1 MLAPSV
7 FNCHYPSTKNRAIAM
22 DTVKILIVD
31 DHDLMR
37 MGLSRI
43 LDDVDGF
50 SVVGEASSGEE
61 ALSMCRALSP
71 DLILMDVKMPGIGG
85 VEATRRLLAVND
97 KAKVMAV
104 TSCEDD
110 LYPSRLLQA
119 GASAYITKRTQPD
132 EVIKAIKMVMSGQ
145 SYVSHEIAQQLALK
159 NSGAQPDAGSPFEQL
174 SERELQIAMMIVRGE
189 KPVAIAEKLNIT
201 SKTINSYRYRVFEKF
216 DINSDVELVHLAIKH
231 EVFDVDTL
239 E

>member
-1 MLAPSV
+1 M
-7 FNCHYPSTKNRAIAM
+7 N
-22 DTVKILIVD
+22 TVKILIVD

-37 MGLSRI
+37 MGLSRM
-43 LDDVDGF
+43 LADVDGF

-61 ALSMCRALSP
+61 ALSLCRSLSP

-85 VEATRRLLAVND
+85 VEATRRLLAVNEN
-97 KAKVMAV
+97 AKVMAV

-119 GASAYITKRTQPD
+119 GASAYITKKTQPD
-132 EVIKAIKMVMSGQ
+132 EVIKAIKMVMSGR

-159 NSGAQPDAGSPFEQL
+159 NTGMPNDTESPFEQL

-189 KPVAIAEKLNIT
+189 KPIAIAEKLNIS

-231 EVFDVDTL
+231 KVFDVDTL

>member
-1 MLAPSV
+1 M
-7 FNCHYPSTKNRAIAM
+7 N
-22 DTVKILIVD
+22 TVKILIVD

-61 ALSMCRALSP
+61 ALTMCRALSP

-85 VEATRRLLAVND
+85 VEATRRLLAVNE

-132 EVIKAIKMVMSGQ
+132 EVIKAIKMVMSGR
-145 SYVSHEIAQQLALK
+145 SYVSHDIAQQLALK
-159 NSGAQPDAGSPFEQL
+159 NTGKPTDTESPFEQL
-174 SERELQIAMMIVRGE
+174 SERELQIAMMIIRGE
-189 KPVAIAEKLNIT
+189 KPVAIAEKLNIS

-216 DINSDVELVHLAIKH
+216 DINSDVELVHLAIRHK
-231 EVFDVDTL
+231 VFDVDTL

>member
-1 MLAPSV
+1 MS
-7 FNCHYPSTKNRAIAM
+7 
-22 DTVKILIVD
+22 TVKILIVD

-37 MGLSRI
+37 MGLSRM

-61 ALSMCRALSP
+61 ALSLCRSLSP

-85 VEATRRLLAVND
+85 VEATRRLLAVNE

-119 GASAYITKRTQPD
+119 GASAYITKKTQPD
-132 EVIKAIKMVMSGQ
+132 EVIKAIKMVMSGR
-145 SYVSHEIAQQLALK
+145 SCVSHEIAQQLALK
-159 NSGAQPDAGSPFEQL
+159 NTGMPNDDESPFEQL

-189 KPVAIAEKLNIT
+189 KPVAIAEKLNIS

-231 EVFDVDTL
+231 KVFDVDTL

>member
-1 MLAPSV
+1 MS
-7 FNCHYPSTKNRAIAM
+7 
-22 DTVKILIVD
+22 TVKILIVD

-37 MGLSRI
+37 MGLSRM
-43 LDDVDGF
+43 LNDVDGF
-50 SVVGEASSGEE
+50 SVVGEASSGED
-61 ALSMCRALSP
+61 ALKMCRELQP

-119 GASAYITKRTQPD
+119 GASAYITKRTQPE
-132 EVIKAIKMVMSGQ
+132 EVIKAIKMVMSGR

-159 NSGAQPDAGSPFEQL
+159 NTSSRQDDSSPFEQL
-174 SERELQIAMMIVRGE
+174 SERELQIATMIIRGE
-189 KPVAIAEKLNIT
+189 KPVTIAEKLNIT
-201 SKTINSYRYRVFEKF
+201 SKTINSYRYRIFEKF

-231 EVFDVDTL
+231 KIFDIDTL

>member
-1 MLAPSV
+1 MS
-7 FNCHYPSTKNRAIAM
+7 
-22 DTVKILIVD
+22 TVKILIVD

-85 VEATRRLLAVND
+85 VEATRRLLAVNEN
-97 KAKVMAV
+97 AKVMAV

-110 LYPSRLLQA
+110 LYPTRLLQA
-119 GASAYITKRTQPD
+119 GASAYISKRTQPD
-132 EVIKAIKMVMSGQ
+132 EVIKAIKMVMSGR
-145 SYVSHEIAQQLALK
+145 SYVSHDIAQQLALK
-159 NSGAQPDAGSPFEQL
+159 NTGKPTDAESPFEQL

-189 KPVAIAEKLNIT
+189 KPVAIAEKLNIS

-216 DINSDVELVHLAIKH
+216 DINSDVELVHLAIRHK
-231 EVFDVDTL
+231 VFDVDTL

>member
-1 MLAPSV
+1 MS
-7 FNCHYPSTKNRAIAM
+7 
-22 DTVKILIVD
+22 TVKILIVD

-37 MGLSRI
+37 MGLSRM

-61 ALSMCRALSP
+61 ALSLCRSLSP

-85 VEATRRLLAVND
+85 VEATRRLLAVNE

-119 GASAYITKRTQPD
+119 GASAYITKKTQPD
-132 EVIKAIKMVMSGQ
+132 EVIKAIKMVMSGR
-145 SYVSHEIAQQLALK
+145 SYVSQEIAQQLALK
-159 NSGAQPDAGSPFEQL
+159 NTGMPNDGESPFDHL

-189 KPVAIAEKLNIT
+189 KPIAIAEKLNIS

-216 DINSDVELVHLAIKH
+216 DITSDVELVHLAIKH
-231 EVFDVDTL
+231 KVFDVDTL